1 MSFKRSFTSNTSGS
15 DRRSGLNRR
24 WIKTPYGGVERRS
37 GKDRRLEPP
46 GAAVGGSEDGIR
58 RIEALE
64 KLLLSTSVH
73 LEALA
78 RLLIEKRILTPTELQ
93 DMLDTLQEA
102 YRERQLEDKG

>member
-1 MSFKRSFTSNTSGS
+1 
-15 DRRSGLNRR
+15 
-24 WIKTPYGGVERRS
+24 
-37 GKDRRLEPP
+37 
-46 GAAVGGSEDGIR
+46 
-58 RIEALE
+58 
-64 KLLLSTSVH
+64 VH